1 MTSTPRALDVPAGG
15 AVHVGGYLALVPV
28 TGRRRPRRLEHQDRA
43 AGGRRLVLGPPG
55 HHEDLARAQAHGPL
69 AVGVAQRDVEP
80 AVEHQEELVGVV
92 VYVPDVLAAG
102 MGNPDVVVVDT

>member
-1 MTSTPRALDVPAGG
+1 MPMCSPPRAFARSPKGSSRDPTAWPPLSGMTRTPRALEVPAGG

-55 HHEDLARAQAHGPL
+55 HHEDLPRAQAHGPL
-69 AVGVAQRDVEP
+69 AA
-80 AVEHQEELVGVV
+80 GVV
-92 VYVPDVLAAG
+92 E
-102 MGNPDVVVVDT
+102 